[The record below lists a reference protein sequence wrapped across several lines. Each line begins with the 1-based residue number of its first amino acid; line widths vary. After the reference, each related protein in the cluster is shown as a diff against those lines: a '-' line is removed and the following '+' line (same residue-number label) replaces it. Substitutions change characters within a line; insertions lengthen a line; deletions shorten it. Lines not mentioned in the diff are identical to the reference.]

1 MKINRRVG
9 SFLVAFLLCV
19 TLCYSA
25 KTTEDESKENHIG
38 VQAQARQ
45 YAGFVPSS
53 WRQTGLELFNGL
65 AMPVL
70 FLLLISAL
78 TNLGTASIPAA
89 AAGAAGAAGRKKRS
103 PIAGWSDNLRK
114 ILGNVQKALDKM
126 QHFEEEI
133 ENDINEDN
141 TIDRAGDM

>member
-1 MKINRRVG
+1 MKVNRRVG

-25 KTTEDESKENHIG
+25 KTTEEESKENHIG
-38 VQAQARQ
+38 VQAQAQARQ
-45 YAGFVPSS
+45 YSGFVPSS

-89 AAGAAGAAGRKKRS
+89 AATAGRKKRS

-114 ILGNVQKALDKM
+114 ILGNVQKALDKL